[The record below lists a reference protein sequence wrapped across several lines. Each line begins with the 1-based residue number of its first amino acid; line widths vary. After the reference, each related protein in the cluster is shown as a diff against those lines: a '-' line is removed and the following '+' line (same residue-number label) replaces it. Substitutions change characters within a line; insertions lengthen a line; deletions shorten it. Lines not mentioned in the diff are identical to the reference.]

1 MSRVLCRLWQ
11 DDEGAVISVEL
22 ILVLAILIF
31 GLIPGLVALRNS
43 IIAAFTNIGNAITSV
58 VINVGVEDIAVSS
71 GSGGP
76 LNVSFIA
83 YAGGFT
89 ITNSYGAPLSLVAQT
104 PAAAGLNNTL
114 TIDAG
119 PATGFSV
126 LP

>member
-1 MSRVLCRLWQ
+1 MRRVLSRLWQ

-22 ILVLAILIF
+22 ILVLSILIF

-43 IIAAFTNIGNAITSV
+43 IIAAMTNIGNAITSV
-58 VINVGVEDIAVSS
+58 VINVGVEDIAVV
-71 GSGGP
+71 GSDG
-76 LNVSFIA
+76 SYIA

-89 ITNSYGAPLSLVAQT
+89 ITNSYGAPLSLVAST
-104 PAAAGLNNTL
+104 PGVTNTGLNNTL

-119 PATGFSV
+119 PATGFTA